1 MTLADEARAVL
12 PPEVYHYYATG
23 SGSGHTVAAEEAAWA
38 SVRLRPRLLRDVS
51 YVSAVTTIL
60 GAPSAVPVMVAPSAA
75 HAFAHPE
82 GEVAT
87 ATGARDAGVPLVL
100 SMRSS
105 RRLEDV
111 AAAVTAGPRGA
122 GAWWW
127 QQIYVMRDR
136 GVSDEVSRAAAAAGA
151 RALVLTVDAPVV
163 ARKPGMAT
171 PLLAPTGITPAF
183 DGRDWSHEGLK
194 QAPDLSGADIARLRE
209 ITGLPVVAKGVLRGD
224 EAARCVEAGASAVVV
239 SSHGGR
245 QMDGVVPVP
254 EALPEVVDAVA
265 GLTGPDGDPV
275 EVYADGGVRTGRD
288 VLRAMALGARAVLIG
303 RPVLWTLATGGADGV
318 RTWLAALHEEVL
330 ETFALAGVRSCDEV
344 GADLVSPSWRSKGS
358 VNNR

>member
-12 PPEVYHYYATG
+12 PPHVYHYYATG
-23 SGSGHTVAAEEAAWA
+23 SGSGHTVATEEGAW
-38 SVRLRPRLLRDVS
+38 STVRLRPRLLRDVTT
-51 YVSAVTTIL
+51 VSTVTTIL
-60 GAPSAVPVMVAPSAA
+60 GAPAAVPVMVAPSAA
-75 HAFAHPE
+75 HAFAHAD
-82 GEVAT
+82 GEIAT
-87 ATGARDAGVPLVL
+87 AAGARDAGTPLIL

-111 AAAVTAGPRGA
+111 AASLTSGPRGA

-136 GVSDEVSRAAAAAGA
+136 GVSDEVSRAAADAGA

-171 PLLAPTGITPAF
+171 PLLAPTGITTAF
-183 DGRDWSHEGLK
+183 DGRDWSDDSLK
-194 QAPDLSGADIARLRE
+194 QAPDLSGDDIVRLRE
-209 ITGLPVVAKGVLRGD
+209 ISGLPVVAKGVLRGD
-224 EAARCVEAGASAVVV
+224 EAVRCVEAGASAVVV

-245 QMDGVVPVP
+245 QLDGVVPVP
-254 EALPEVVDAVA
+254 EALPEVADAVA
-265 GLTGPDGDPV
+265 GLVGPDGAPV
-275 EVYADGGVRTGRD
+275 EVYVDGGVRNGRD
-288 VLRAMALGARAVLIG
+288 VLRGLALGARAVLIG

-318 RTWLAALHEEVL
+318 RTWLAALHGEVL

-344 GADLVSPSWRSKGS
+344 GDDLVSPSWPTSNP
-358 VNNR
+358 VT